1 MKRKKIQIGDT
12 NYILYEEK
20 LRMYDGY
27 VYDSDEVLDEKPEGT
42 NIIGYIMDSGQKI
55 AVCKKSYDKYGPAVV
70 GACAVLAVAVIGVS
84 VFALSKVTNVEVPH
98 FSFNRD
104 NVIEDLDDGVKK
116 EAEGFQYSEYGTYD
130 GENASVFTKAKHG
143 DATVQLVFGDV
154 KSDVYKAGDT
164 SSIPLPLDIPVEDIG
179 VGKLVYT
186 RGDVVKEYPLVLE
199 YTSTVKPDIPL
210 GDGGA
215 SGINV
220 PETRVDVQ
228 FEPTEVAPGET
239 IPNDVNEYKE
249 SDVDFS
255 NFDTLDDHPDMSKDK
270 KTGNIEES
278 QQ

>member
-12 NYILYEEK
+12 NYILYEDK
-20 LRMYDGY
+20 LRTYDGY
-27 VYDSDEVLDEKPEGT
+27 VYGNDEVLDEKPEGT

-55 AVCKKSYDKYGPAVV
+55 AVCKKSYDKYGGIAVA
-70 GACAVLAVAVIGVS
+70 ACAVVAVAVITAS
-84 VFALSKVTNVEVPH
+84 VCAISKVTNVDVPH

-104 NVIEDLDDGVKK
+104 NVVEDLDDGVKK

-130 GENASVFTKAKHG
+130 GHNASVFTKAKHG

-164 SSIPLPLDIPVEDIG
+164 ASIPLTIDIPVEDIG

-210 GDGGA
+210 GNDT

-228 FEPTEVAPGET
+228 LEPSEVAPGET

-270 KTGNIEES
+270 KTNSVEES

>member
-1 MKRKKIQIGDT
+1 MKRRKIQIGDT
-12 NYILYEEK
+12 KYILYEDK

-27 VYDSDEVLDEKPEGT
+27 VYGNDEVLDEKPAGT
-42 NIIGYIMDSGQKI
+42 NVIGYIMDSGQKI
-55 AVCKKSYDKYGPAVV
+55 AVCKKSYDKYGSVAVMVSAVIAIAVV
-70 GACAVLAVAVIGVS
+70 SVSIHVI
-84 VFALSKVTNVEVPH
+84 SKVTDVDVPH

-104 NVIEDLDDGVKK
+104 NVVEDLDNGVKK
-116 EAEGFQYSEYGTYD
+116 EAEGFQYSEYGTFD
-130 GENASVFTKAKHG
+130 GNNASVFTKAKHG

-164 SSIPLPLDIPVEDIG
+164 ASIPLAIDIPVEDIG

-186 RGDVVKEYPLVLE
+186 SGDVVKEYPIVLE

-210 GDGGA
+210 GNDT

-228 FEPTEVAPGET
+228 LEPTEVAPGET

-270 KTGNIEES
+270 KINSIEGS